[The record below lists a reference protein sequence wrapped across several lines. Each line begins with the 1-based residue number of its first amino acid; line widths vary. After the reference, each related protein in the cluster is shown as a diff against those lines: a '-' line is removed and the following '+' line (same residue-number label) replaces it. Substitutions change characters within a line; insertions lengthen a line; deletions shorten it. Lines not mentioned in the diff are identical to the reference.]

1 MWRRVALQS
10 PDQPG
15 SGLEAYKMAYAAIS
29 DLLNGGHSIS
39 GHERN
44 SLFLNCGVD
53 KNGALGRFANA
64 SIATGFALDDDTRA
78 SATVDWYGDGALDF
92 WLNNRTSPRLRFFRN
107 TLPAGAAWLA
117 VKVEGTTC
125 NRDAIGARL
134 ELTLPSGRKLF
145 GARRCG
151 EGFLSQNSAWVH
163 FGFAGEKPGPVQLT
177 VHWPDGKAELFK
189 DLASGQRWVV
199 KQGAAAPR
207 VAPPI
212 PPTSLATASVASVP
226 LESKSRLVIVWRLP
240 LPEYASVP
248 IQPDAMPSKEAS
260 KGTLLVFFA
269 SWCAPCAVEL
279 AALAKQEP
287 QLRAQGLDVK
297 ALNVDELSDQP
308 TSKDFEKSK
317 NLLSKVRW
325 PFAAV
330 ALDPENAGALDVFH
344 RSYMTLRRPLPVP
357 SSFLLDA
364 QGRVAV
370 IYRGPVEPSQVLA
383 DAKLLPLP
391 AEQVRAT
398 ALPFSGRWETVL
410 AGPNPSG
417 LVVTWKREGCL
428 KVGAAW
434 LERYLAAAESG
445 DASTAELSPQVKVNL
460 YEHLADFRHLL
471 KDEAGY
477 AAVYQRL
484 LKIAPDYEPAHTA
497 LGLYLGKA
505 NRGSE
510 AMVHLERAAALA
522 PGDAQVL
529 SNLAI
534 GRSMQGRKDEAL
546 ALFRRAAEINP
557 NLIIARLN
565 MARLYAQRGEW
576 SEAELEMRAV
586 WRVQPGYPGMDV
598 LFQMVLPRLP
608 TDRQAEA
615 AAFFNLKK
623 SG

>member
-1 MWRRVALQS
+1 
-10 PDQPG
+10 
-15 SGLEAYKMAYAAIS
+15 MAYAAIS
-29 DLLNGGHSIS
+29 ELLYAGHSLS

-44 SLFLNCGVD
+44 SLFLNCGAT
-53 KNGALGRFANA
+53 KNGVLGRFANA

-78 SATVDWYGDGALDF
+78 LAMADWDGDGALDL
-92 WLNNRTSPRLRFFRN
+92 WLSNRTSPRLRFFRN

-117 VKVEGTTC
+117 VKLEGTTC
-125 NRDAIGARL
+125 NRDAVGARL

-145 GARRCG
+145 GTRRCG

-177 VHWPDGKAELFK
+177 VHWPDGKVELFK

-199 KQGAAAPR
+199 KQGTAAAGP
-207 VAPPI
+207 APPI
-212 PPTSLATASVASVP
+212 PPTSLATGSVASVP

-240 LPEYASVP
+240 LPEYPSIP
-248 IQPDAMPSKEAS
+248 IQPDAKSSKEAPR
-260 KGTLLVFFA
+260 GTLLVFFA

-279 AALAKQEP
+279 AALAKQEL

-330 ALDPENAGALDVFH
+330 ALDPEIAGALDVLH

-370 IYRGPVEPSQVLA
+370 IYRGAVEPAQVLA
-383 DAKLLPLP
+383 DSKLLSLS

-398 ALPFSGRWETVL
+398 ALPFSGRWDTVL

-417 LVVTWKREGCL
+417 LVVAWKREGCL

-445 DASTAELSPQVKVNL
+445 DAITVGLSPQLNVNL

-471 KDEAGY
+471 KDQAGF
-477 AAVYQRL
+477 AAVYERL
-484 LKIAPDYEPAHTA
+484 LRIAPNYEAAHTA

-505 NRGSE
+505 NRVSE
-510 AMVHLERAAALA
+510 AVVHLERAAVLS
-522 PGDAQVL
+522 PGDPQVL

-557 NLIIARLN
+557 NFIVARLN
-565 MARLYAQRGEW
+565 LARLHAQRAEW

-586 WRVQPGYPGMDV
+586 WKVQPGYPGMDA

-608 TDRQAEA
+608 AERQAEA
-615 AAFFNLKK
+615 AAFFGLNK